1 MITRALS
8 EQEMTLM
15 VGGRSYNLSVL
26 NFFLS
31 LIPKYRKGRSFFN
44 FAWNS
49 CVILRLIKKAEKSV
63 FAFSAYSLFEQT
75 QKLCSHRSRTHLSR
89 RDAGILLFPGTAVPR
104 TGRQPSEP
112 GWNFSNFICTLAAN
126 VSRKLFIPGCVRS
139 IVRGLYRTYVHTFLR
154 YVSEC
159 TVRWLDRS
167 FIPLADPFFLRG

>member
-139 IVRGLYRTYVHTFLR
+139 FAACTEPMYTLFSVTYRNALYGGWIARLSR
-154 YVSEC
+154 
-159 TVRWLDRS
+159 
-167 FIPLADPFFLRG
+167 